1 VRCAQRAPLSDGRW
15 HFQHGPI
22 DLIIDADGDPRS
34 VSQALEAAW
43 QRFETILGEL
53 VGELRLLR
61 SPVEQAQGVRGG
73 VARRMLAA
81 CWPHRERFITPMAA
95 VAGAVADELI
105 ECFGAQAGVRRAYVN
120 NGGDIALHLAPGQCY
135 RVGLFADLGRSARH
149 KPLNLD
155 GRFEVT
161 AALPVRGVA
170 TSGWRGRSFSLG
182 IADSVTVLAHTAA
195 QADAA
200 ATMIA
205 NAVTVDDE
213 AIVRR
218 PANSLKDDTDLGDR
232 PVTVEV
238 GTLSPGRVACALE
251 AGAGHAHRLLER
263 EVIWA
268 AWLWLQ
274 GQARSVGGS
283 GT

>member
-1 VRCAQRAPLSDGRW
+1 
-15 HFQHGPI
+15 
-22 DLIIDADGDPRS
+22 
-34 VSQALEAAW
+34 
-43 QRFETILGEL
+43 
-53 VGELRLLR
+53 
-61 SPVEQAQGVRGG
+61 
-73 VARRMLAA
+73 
-81 CWPHRERFITPMAA
+81 MAA

-251 AGAGHAHRLLER
+251 AGAGHAHGLLER